1 MEDDILFNLNKA
13 NCNHQKQ
20 ELYKQRGFDI
30 LNGLEFILTRCHNCH
45 KIMELEARKLTKQ

>member
-1 MEDDILFNLNKA
+1 MEEDILFNLNQV

-30 LNGLEFILTRCHNCH
+30 LNDLEFTLTRCHSCH
-45 KIMELEARKLTKQ
+45 KIMELEAKKLSKQ